1 VPQGSEQR
9 RVLIVDDEKRITDT
23 LAKIFEGAGY
33 EVRGAYSAESARTI
47 LQTWSPHLALIDVCL
62 PVMNGIELAKLMNEE
77 YPDCRLMLLSGQAET
92 TDLLEASVKEGY
104 AFEILAKP
112 IHPKTLLNWA
122 SLPRQ

>member
-1 VPQGSEQR
+1 MKKGS
-9 RVLIVDDEKRITDT
+9 TDT